1 MSGTSKENVLIF
13 IIICSFLILLL
24 VAFITIVIYR
34 YQQKQNIYFKSLE
47 QLKIIHNNEILQ
59 SQLEIQEQTFQNIS
73 RELHDNIGQKLTLA
87 KLYLNTLPLGKPEQL
102 VKQVESCIQMI
113 GESIID
119 LSDIS
124 RSMNSEILLNNG
136 LIPALEFEVAQM
148 EKTGAYKINL
158 FVSGDLIFLD
168 TKRELIL
175 FRIVQEALTNIIKHA
190 SANIIKICI
199 DYAPNFVSL
208 LISDNGKGFISN
220 TRQKKGIG
228 LINMDKRAKLLNGK
242 CEIESNQT
250 DGTTIK
256 IQLPLY
262 DKEKML

>member
-1 MSGTSKENVLIF
+1 MSEPSKENVLIF
-13 IIICSFLILLL
+13 IIICSLLILLL
-24 VAFITIVIYR
+24 VAFITIVVYR

-73 RELHDNIGQKLTLA
+73 REIHDNIAQKLTLA
-87 KLYLNTLPLGKPEQL
+87 KLHLNTLPLERPGQL
-102 VKQVESCIQMI
+102 MKQVESSIQMI

-158 FVSGDLIFLD
+158 FVTGDTIFLD
-168 TKRELIL
+168 TKKELIL

-190 SANIIKICI
+190 SANTINISI
-199 DYAPNFVSL
+199 DYASDFVSL
-208 LISDNGKGFISN
+208 LISDNGKGFTN
-220 TRQKKGIG
+220 NMKQKKGIG
-228 LINMDKRAKLLNGK
+228 LINMDKRTKLLNGT
-242 CEIESNQT
+242 CEIKSAPAE
-250 DGTTIK
+250 GTTIK
-256 IQLPLY
+256 IKLPLY
-262 DKEKML
+262 D